1 MKLSNR
7 RSFIASVLALAAAA
21 TARAQVGRPNQVVT
35 LIVPFPVGG
44 SADAT
49 MRNLQPILQRAL
61 NQVVIVENIAGASG
75 TIGVAKMLAAPA
87 DGTTLLFAGPSEAIL
102 APLTMM
108 GVKYKSEDLR
118 AVTGVGATRLVLVTR
133 GNLGAKTFRELAE
146 RLREKGKL
154 PLSYGSFGVGSFA
167 HLAIEDMKMQLS
179 LDAIHVPYK
188 GAGTFIT
195 DIAGGHV
202 DFGVLPLIGNV
213 VDLIKSG
220 KLRALL
226 VTDTSRSPQLPDVP
240 SLAEVKELSNFDYVL
255 NGYIMV
261 PKTTPPAVVKSL
273 SVALNKCLAEP
284 AFRQFM
290 EGSGAFPA
298 ARNEAAEAER
308 WYKADIDRYRKLAK
322 AIKLEPS

>member
-1 MKLSNR
+1 MSLPTR
-7 RSFIASVLALAAAA
+7 RSFIASVLALTAAAA
-21 TARAQVGRPNQVVT
+21 ARAQVGKPNQVVT

-61 NQVVIVENIAGASG
+61 NQTVIVENISGASG
-75 TIGVAKMLAAPA
+75 TIGVGKLLAAPA
-87 DGTTLLFAGPSEAIL
+87 DGTTLLFAGPSESIL
-102 APLTMM
+102 APLSMS
-108 GVKYKSEDLR
+108 GVKYKAEDLR
-118 AVTGVGATRLVLVTR
+118 AVTGIGATRLVLVTR
-133 GNLGAKTFRELAE
+133 GNLGANTFRELAE
-146 RLREKGKL
+146 RLQDRSK
-154 PLSYGSFGVGSFA
+154 PSLSYGSFGIGSFA
-167 HLAIEDMKMQLS
+167 HLAIEDMKMQLA

-240 SLAEVKELSNFDYVL
+240 SLAEVRELSNFDYVI

-261 PKTTPPAVVKSL
+261 PKATPTAVVKTL
-273 SVALNKCLAEP
+273 SVALNTCLAERN
-284 AFRQFM
+284 FRQFM

-298 ARNEAAEAER
+298 ASNEPSEAER